1 MTDLQKLEILY
12 TSVPENEEQ
21 KTRKELLIKQY
32 HLKLG
37 IIKPDD
43 DILVVNSEVESDFN
57 NLLMERQ

>member
-21 KTRKELLIKQY
+21 RIKKELLIKQY

-37 IIKPDD
+37 IIKPDND
-43 DILVVNSEVESDFN
+43 ALVVNSEVETDFN
-57 NLLMERQ
+57 NILMERL

>member
-1 MTDLQKLEILY
+1 MTDLQKLEMLY

>member
-21 KTRKELLIKQY
+21 RIRKELLIKQY

-37 IIKPDD
+37 IIKPDND
-43 DILVVNSEVESDFN
+43 ALVVNSEVETDFN
-57 NLLMERQ
+57 NILMERL

>member
-21 KTRKELLIKQY
+21 RIRKELLIKQY

-37 IIKPDD
+37 IIKPDND
-43 DILVVNSEVESDFN
+43 ALVINSEVETDFN
-57 NLLMERQ
+57 NILMERL

>member
-21 KTRKELLIKQY
+21 RIRKELLIKQY

-43 DILVVNSEVESDFN
+43 DALVVNSEVETDFN
-57 NLLMERQ
+57 NILMERL